1 MTVYARTSLRI
12 KLRSAL
18 YFNSRKK
25 NERLK
30 KQMLLLNV
38 FGKGWFQNNAAIMNV
53 NNVCIMMALSSQG
66 IENAL

>member
-1 MTVYARTSLRI
+1 MRNDTEKSTD
-12 KLRSAL
+12 AL
-18 YFNSRKK
+18 WKK